1 MAKYGQLSPAD
12 FFRADAAGLGRELAL
27 VVAWIAQTE
36 MEDVPAKEFRKSAE
50 KLRKIGLEFGL
61 ESVLGSA
68 LTDRI
73 RKNRHRNKSK
83 HLAHNGD
90 GTLDVSQDVAKDVT
104 TDVPGD
110 VASRS
115 RSRSRKIFSPEP
127 VEKPSRKAPAVRIP
141 ATWAPNDAHRV
152 TAKDR
157 RLNVE
162 WQAERFRDH
171 AETNDRRCAN
181 WDAAFRNWLAKAD
194 PSREPRAPMGPRPT
208 AATLTAVGIP
218 EFRRVTP

>member
-36 MEDVPAKEFRKSAE
+36 MEDVPAKEFRRSAE

-83 HLAHNGD
+83 HLDHNGD
-90 GTLDVSQDVAKDVT
+90 GTRNVAEDVAKDVT
-104 TDVPGD
+104 TDVPGN

-127 VEKPSRKAPAVRIP
+127 VEQSSRKTPAVRIP
-141 ATWAPNDAHRV
+141 PTWAPNDAHRV
-152 TAKDR
+152 TARDR
-157 RLNVE
+157 RLNLD

-194 PSREPRAPMGPRPT
+194 PTREPRAPIGPRQT